1 MRVTSMVPN
10 VQYNIQQSE
19 QSVNTALQQLSTG
32 KRVLQISDDPSAS
45 ANMVRSLASS
55 ANVDRYT
62 SNTTNVL
69 ARLQTADSALSTV
82 VTSLNQAITLGTEGA
97 NGTVNSSNRQ
107 QIATQ
112 VQGVLTTVIAQ
123 ANTSYQGS
131 YLFGG
136 TASDTAPFV
145 ADSTSATGYTYVGNS
160 GVNTVQ
166 VGDSMSVPT
175 NTPGSQIFT
184 SGANVIA
191 SLSQLVTALQSGSTS
206 DIATATTAVT
216 SALNYV
222 GQQRVPIEN
231 TITQLN
237 SQETYLGTETV
248 SLTSQQTSLVGIDTA
263 TAATNVTQA
272 ETEQN
277 AVYAAAAKILP
288 QSLLNY
294 LQ

>member
-1 MRVTSMVPN
+1 MVPN

>member
-10 VQYNIQQSE
+10 VQYNIQQNE
-19 QSVNTALQQLSTG
+19 QAVNTALQQLSTG

-69 ARLQTADSALSTV
+69 ARLQSADSSLSSV
-82 VTSLNQAITLGTEGA
+82 ITSLNQAVTLGTEGA
-97 NGTVNSSNRQ
+97 NGTVNSTNRQ
-107 QIATQ
+107 QIAAQ
-112 VQGVLTTVIAQ
+112 VQGVLTSVIGQ

-131 YLFGG
+131 YIFAG
-136 TASDTAPFV
+136 TASDTPPFV
-145 ADSTSATGYTYVGNS
+145 ADSTSPTGYTYVGNS
-160 GVNTVQ
+160 GVNQAQ
-166 VGDSMSVPT
+166 VGDTMMVNT
-175 NTPGSQIFT
+175 NTPGDQIFT
-184 SGANVIA
+184 SGANVIG
-191 SLSQLVTALQSGSTS
+191 SLSKLVTALQSGTTD
-206 DIATATTAVT
+206 DIAQATAAVT
-216 SALNYV
+216 NALNYV
-222 GQQRVPIEN
+222 NQQRVPMDN
-231 TITQLN
+231 SVTQLQT
-237 SQETYLGTETV
+237 QETYLGQETV

-272 ETEQN
+272 ETAQN
-277 AVYAAAAKILP
+277 AVYAAAAKVLP

>member
-1 MRVTSMVPN
+1 MVPN

-32 KRVLQISDDPSAS
+32 RRVLQLSDDPSAS

-82 VTSLNQAITLGTEGA
+82 VTSLNQAITLGTNGA
-97 NGTVNSSNRQ
+97 NGTNNATNRQ

-112 VQGVLTTVIAQ
+112 VQGILTTVISQ

-131 YLFGG
+131 YLFAG
-136 TASDTAPFV
+136 TASDTPPFV
-145 ADSTSATGYTYVGNS
+145 ADSTSPTGYTYVGNS
-160 GVNTVQ
+160 GVNTAQ
-166 VGDSMSVPT
+166 VGDSMTVPT
-175 NTPGSQIFT
+175 NTPGDQIFS

-191 SLSQLVTALQSGSTS
+191 SLSQLVTALQSGSTT

-216 SALNYV
+216 NALNYV
-222 GQQRVPIEN
+222 DQQRVPMDN

-237 SQETYLGTETV
+237 SQETFLGQETV

-272 ETEQN
+272 ETAQN
-277 AVYAAAAKILP
+277 AVYAAAAKVLP